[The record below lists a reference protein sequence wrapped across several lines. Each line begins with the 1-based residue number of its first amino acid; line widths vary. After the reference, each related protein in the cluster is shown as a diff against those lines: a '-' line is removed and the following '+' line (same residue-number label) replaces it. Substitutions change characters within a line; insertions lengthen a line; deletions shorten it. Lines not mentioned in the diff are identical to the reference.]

1 MPNTQFGF
9 RKGLGTTNTLLLLI
23 HDMQSYLYK
32 PTESRIVSFKFSFAL
47 NLANHHG
54 LLHKIKSMGIGG
66 AVLNIFKDFL
76 TNRYQRILV

>member
-9 RKGLGTTNTLLLLI
+9 RKGLGTTNSLLI
-23 HDMQSYLYK
+23 HDLQSFLDK
-32 PTESRIVSFKFSFAL
+32 PTELRIVSFKFNFAF
-47 NLANHHG
+47 NLVNHHG
-54 LLHKIKSMGIGG
+54 LLHKLKSIGIGG